1 VSDIVFVEQRPD
13 QGKQH
18 MPEPGATI
26 GREGCDITIADPELS
41 RSHARILREGETV
54 VIEDLGST
62 NGTFVNGERISGR
75 RALAGGDE
83 VRFGE
88 VVWLLQ
94 PAPGATR
101 IAQRP
106 IADPQVTRARA
117 IAEPQVTRARA
128 IAEPPTERSPAGTRG
143 DVPAPDFQ
151 PSAIRRIVPAPDAP
165 ATFSPGPAAG
175 RRGSAATRLSAT
187 IGATVA
193 VALTAAG
200 VVLYYVIEPFK

>member
-1 VSDIVFVEQRPD
+1 MSDIVFVEQRPD

-117 IAEPQVTRARA
+117 IAEP
-128 IAEPPTERSPAGTRG
+128 PTERSPAGTRG

>member
-1 VSDIVFVEQRPD
+1 MSDIVFVEQRPD

-41 RSHARILREGETV
+41 RSHARILREGEAV

-117 IAEPQVTRARA
+117 IAEP
-128 IAEPPTERSPAGTRG
+128 PTERSSAGARG